1 MNRLYEQIIPRRT
14 VIIEPDGS
22 KFLSLDYGK
31 QGVTTVRLIP
41 PKDDSEQDRQEGHA
55 RVQKVLNYISDNIK
69 RDMTAQKTAER
80 KEEYI

>member
-31 QGVTTVRLIP
+31 Q
-41 PKDDSEQDRQEGHA
+41 
-55 RVQKVLNYISDNIK
+55 
-69 RDMTAQKTAER
+69 
-80 KEEYI
+80 